1 LIPRLEALLRAIVHR
16 FDGRARRELDR
27 LRREV
32 VTLHESGNLREAEA
46 TARRL
51 VERQRVALGP
61 RHPDY
66 AMSLGNL
73 ALLLQKRG
81 DLDAAEPLMR
91 QALAIRREA
100 PTCCTVGRPPGCP
113 SSW

>member
-1 LIPRLEALLRAIVHR
+1 
-16 FDGRARRELDR
+16 
-27 LRREV
+27 
-32 VTLHESGNLREAEA
+32 
-46 TARRL
+46 
-51 VERQRVALGP
+51 
-61 RHPDY
+61 
-66 AMSLGNL
+66 MSLGNL